1 MRSSMAVRQRLVGAS
16 HQAMSASR
24 VQDGARA

>member
-1 MRSSMAVRQRLVGAS
+1 VRSSTAVRQRLVGAS

>member
-1 MRSSMAVRQRLVGAS
+1 VRSSTAVRQRLVGAS
-16 HQAMSASR
+16 HQAIERQS